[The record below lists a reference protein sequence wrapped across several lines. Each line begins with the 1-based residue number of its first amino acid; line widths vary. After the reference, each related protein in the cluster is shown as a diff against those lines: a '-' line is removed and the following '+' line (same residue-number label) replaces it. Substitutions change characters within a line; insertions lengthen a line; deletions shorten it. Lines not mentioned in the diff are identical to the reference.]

1 MRGRPYFQPLGAV
14 SFYPNY
20 QNPQIIP
27 GMPSYLGAI
36 GTANPSHRIAQSQI
50 ADFMAQALEFGDADT
65 RKLRALYRVSGIAH
79 RYSVLPDYGRA
90 NGDYTFF
97 PNTPTLEPF
106 PSVGQRMAVYRRE
119 ALPLATQAVREC
131 LCQIPDVAAA
141 SITHLVTVS
150 CTGMYAPGLDIE
162 LVQALGLRR
171 DVRRTCVNFMGC
183 YAAVNAVKL
192 ADAFCRADAQAR
204 VLIVSV
210 ELCTLHFQ
218 KSPKEDHLIS
228 NALFGD
234 GAAACLVQAGP
245 LPNGVPSLA
254 LQGFHCGLEPDGQD
268 DMAWHIN
275 DFGFEMTLSSYVP
288 KLIQRGIRNLT
299 DGLLASL
306 PVELGDIR
314 HFAIHPGGRKIL
326 ETIETELGLT
336 HEDNRHAY
344 RVLRDYGNMSS
355 ATVLFVLREV
365 LAHATPADDG
375 APVLSFAFG
384 PGLTME
390 AMLLQ
395 LTVGSEPLTAKSG
408 RVGDKVE
415 NQLTEATLA
424 TAH

>member
-1 MRGRPYFQPLGAV
+1 
-14 SFYPNY
+14 
-20 QNPQIIP
+20 
-27 GMPSYLGAI
+27 MPSYLGAI
-36 GTANPSHRIAQSQI
+36 GTANPVHRIAQAQI
-50 ADFMAQALEFGDADT
+50 ADFMALALAFGENDA
-65 RKLRALYRVSGIAH
+65 RKLRALYRVSGIEH
-79 RYSVLPDYGRA
+79 RYSVLPDYGRP
-90 NGDYTFF
+90 NGEYTFF
-97 PNTPTLEPF
+97 PNTPDLEPF

-119 ALPLATQAVREC
+119 ALPLATEAVRNC
-131 LCQIPDVAAA
+131 LRQVPQVEVDT
-141 SITHLVTVS
+141 ITHLITVS

-162 LVQALGLRR
+162 LVQALGLRP

-192 ADAFCRADAQAR
+192 ADAFCLADATAR

-218 KSPKEDHLIS
+218 KSPEEDHLVS

-234 GAAACLVQAGP
+234 GAAACLVQAEP
-245 LPNGVPSLA
+245 LPNGTPSLA
-254 LQGFHCGLEPDGQD
+254 LQAFHCGLEPDGHD

-288 KLIQRGIRNLT
+288 KLIQRGIRHLT
-299 DGLLASL
+299 DGLLQSL
-306 PVELGDIR
+306 PVQLADIR

-326 ETIETELGLT
+326 ETIEGELGLT
-336 HEDNRHAY
+336 REDNRHAY

-355 ATVLFVLREV
+355 ATVLYVLRDV
-365 LAHATPADDG
+365 LAHSSPADHG

-395 LTVGSEPLTAKSG
+395 VSFNNYHLPFNKSAESIEAATITAKNTSKP
-408 RVGDKVE
+408 VLVDK
-415 NQLTEATLA
+415 
-424 TAH
+424 

>member
-1 MRGRPYFQPLGAV
+1 
-14 SFYPNY
+14 
-20 QNPQIIP
+20 
-27 GMPSYLGAI
+27 MPSYLGAI
-36 GTANPSHRIAQSQI
+36 GTANPTHRIAQPQI
-50 ADFMAQALEFGDADT
+50 AEFMARALQFGEGDT
-65 RKLRALYRVSGIAH
+65 RKLRALYRVSGIGQ
-79 RYSVLPDYGRA
+79 RYSVLPDYGRPV
-90 NGDYTFF
+90 GEYTFF

-106 PSVGQRMAVYRRE
+106 PSVGQRMAVYRHE
-119 ALPLATQAVREC
+119 ALPLAMEAVRAS
-131 LCQIPDVAAA
+131 LGQVPGFAVG

-162 LVQALGLRR
+162 LVQALGLRP

-183 YAAVNAVKL
+183 YAAVNAIKL
-192 ADAFCRADAQAR
+192 ADAFCRADTGAR

-234 GAAACLVQAGP
+234 GAAACLVQARP
-245 LPNGVPSLA
+245 LPDSAPSLS
-254 LQGFHCGLEPDGQD
+254 LDGFHCGLEPDGHD

-288 KLIQRGIRNLT
+288 KLIQRGIGKLT

-306 PVELGDIR
+306 PVQLRDIR

-326 ETIETELGLT
+326 ETIEAELGLT
-336 HEDNRHAY
+336 RDDNRHAY

-365 LAHATPADDG
+365 LAAATPADHG

-390 AMLLQ
+390 AMLLG
-395 LTVGSEPLTAKSG
+395 LHVSPDA
-408 RVGDKVE
+408 V
-415 NQLTEATLA
+415 A
-424 TAH
+424 TAHQPAAEVAEAVL

>member
-1 MRGRPYFQPLGAV
+1 
-14 SFYPNY
+14 
-20 QNPQIIP
+20 
-27 GMPSYLGAI
+27 MPSYLGAI
-36 GTANPSHRIAQSQI
+36 GTANPVHRIAQPQI
-50 ADFMAQALEFGDADT
+50 ADFMAQALQFGEGDT
-65 RKLRALYRVSGIAH
+65 RKLRALYRVSGIAQ

-119 ALPLATQAVREC
+119 ALPLATEAVRDC
-131 LCQIPDVAAA
+131 LRQVPDVAPA

-162 LVQALGLRR
+162 LVQALGLRS

-183 YAAVNAVKL
+183 YAAVNALKL
-192 ADAFCRADAQAR
+192 ADAFCRADASAR

-210 ELCTLHFQ
+210 ELCTIHFQ
-218 KSPKEDHLIS
+218 KSPEEDHLIS

-234 GAAACLVQAGP
+234 GAAAALVQALP
-245 LPNGVPSLA
+245 LPNGAPSLA
-254 LQGFHCGLEPDGQD
+254 LKGFHCGLEPDGHD

-288 KLIQRGIRNLT
+288 KLIQRGIGKLT

-306 PVELGDIR
+306 PVQLRDIR

-336 HEDNRHAY
+336 REDNRHAY
-344 RVLRDYGNMSS
+344 RVLRNYGNMSS

-365 LAHATPADDG
+365 LAAATPADHG

-395 LTVGSEPLTAKSG
+395 LSVSNEQSATISQPEAA
-408 RVGDKVE
+408 
-415 NQLTEATLA
+415 LTEATA
-424 TAH
+424 

>member
-1 MRGRPYFQPLGAV
+1 
-14 SFYPNY
+14 
-20 QNPQIIP
+20 
-27 GMPSYLGAI
+27 MPSYLGAI
-36 GTANPSHRIAQSQI
+36 GTANPVHRIAQPQI
-50 ADFMAQALEFGDADT
+50 ADFMAQALAFGDNDT
-65 RKLRALYRVSGIAH
+65 RKLRALYRVSGIEH
-79 RYSVLPDYGRA
+79 RFSVVPDYGRA
-90 NGDYTFF
+90 NGEYTFF

-106 PSVGQRMAVYRRE
+106 PSVGQRMALYRRE
-119 ALPLATQAVREC
+119 ALPLATEAVRDC
-131 LCQIPDVAAA
+131 LRQVPGVVPS

-162 LVQALGLRR
+162 LVQALGLRP

-192 ADAFCRADAQAR
+192 ADAFCLADATAR

-210 ELCTLHFQ
+210 ELCTIHFQ
-218 KSPKEDHLIS
+218 KSPEEDHLIS

-234 GAAACLVQAGP
+234 GAAACLVQAKP
-245 LPNGVPSLA
+245 LPDGAPSLA
-254 LQGFHCGLEPDGQD
+254 LQAFHCGLEPDGHD

-299 DGLLASL
+299 EGLLQSL
-306 PVELGDIR
+306 PVELADIR

-326 ETIETELGLT
+326 ETIEAELGLT
-336 HEDNRHAY
+336 RDDNRHAY

-355 ATVLFVLREV
+355 ATVLFVLRDV
-365 LAHATPADDG
+365 LAHATPAEHG

-390 AMLLQ
+390 AILLEISFNNHHSSFDG
-395 LTVGSEPLTAKSG
+395 LVEDHTVASG
-408 RVGDKVE
+408 DNESVFPEVI
-415 NQLTEATLA
+415 LA
-424 TAH
+424 VK

>member
-1 MRGRPYFQPLGAV
+1 
-14 SFYPNY
+14 
-20 QNPQIIP
+20 
-27 GMPSYLGAI
+27 MPSYLGAI
-36 GTANPSHRIAQSQI
+36 GTANPVHRIAQPQI
-50 ADFMAQALEFGDADT
+50 ADFMAQALEFGEGDT
-65 RKLRALYRVSGIAH
+65 RKLRALYRVSGIEH
-79 RYSVLPDYGRA
+79 RYSVLPDYGRS
-90 NGDYTFF
+90 NGEYTFF
-97 PNTPTLEPF
+97 PNTVGLEPF

-119 ALPLATQAVREC
+119 ALPLATEAVRNC
-131 LCQIPDVAAA
+131 LGQVPDVAPG

-162 LVQALGLRR
+162 LVQALGLRA

-192 ADAFCRADAQAR
+192 ADAFCRADAHAR

-218 KSPKEDHLIS
+218 KSREEDHLVS

-234 GAAACLVQAGP
+234 GAAACLVQAAP
-245 LPNGVPSLA
+245 LPNGAPGLA
-254 LQGFHCGLEPDGQD
+254 LQGFHCGLEPDGHD

-288 KLIQRGIRNLT
+288 KLIQRGIRKLT

-306 PVELGDIR
+306 PVQLSDVR

-326 ETIETELGLT
+326 ETIEAELGLT
-336 HEDNRHAY
+336 RHDNRHAY

-355 ATVLFVLREV
+355 ATVLFVLRDV
-365 LAHATPADDG
+365 LAAATLADHG

-390 AMLLQ
+390 AMLLEVAVSSEQ
-395 LTVGSEPLTAKSG
+395 LTVASHHQAAVEQAAQLFTAN
-408 RVGDKVE
+408 V
-415 NQLTEATLA
+415 
-424 TAH
+424 

>member
-1 MRGRPYFQPLGAV
+1 
-14 SFYPNY
+14 
-20 QNPQIIP
+20 
-27 GMPSYLGAI
+27 MPSYLGAI
-36 GTANPSHRIAQSQI
+36 GTANPIHRIAQPQI
-50 ADFMAQALEFGDADT
+50 ADFMAQALAFGDDDT

-79 RYSVLPDYGRA
+79 RYSVLPDYGRT

-97 PNTPTLEPF
+97 PNTPGLEPF

-119 ALPLATQAVREC
+119 ALPLATEAVRDC
-131 LCQIPDVAAA
+131 LRQVPDVAAA

-162 LVQALGLRR
+162 LVQALGLRP

-192 ADAFCRADAQAR
+192 ADAFCLADANAR

-218 KSPKEDHLIS
+218 KSPEEDHLIS

-234 GAAACLVQAGP
+234 GAAACLVQATP
-245 LPNGVPSLA
+245 LPNGASSLA
-254 LQGFHCGLEPDGQD
+254 LQAFHCGLEPDGHD

-288 KLIQRGIRNLT
+288 KLIQRGIRKLT
-299 DGLLASL
+299 DGLLDSL
-306 PVELGDIR
+306 PVQLADIR

-326 ETIETELGLT
+326 ETIEAGLGLT
-336 HEDNRHAY
+336 REDNRHAY

-355 ATVLFVLREV
+355 ATVLFVLRDV
-365 LAHATPADDG
+365 LAHATPADHG

-395 LTVGSEPLTAKSG
+395 LTMSNEQVTVSRRATGVLTA
-408 RVGDKVE
+408 VG
-415 NQLTEATLA
+415 
-424 TAH
+424 

>member
-1 MRGRPYFQPLGAV
+1 
-14 SFYPNY
+14 
-20 QNPQIIP
+20 
-27 GMPSYLGAI
+27 MPSYLGAI
-36 GTANPSHRIAQSQI
+36 GTANPEYRIAQPQI
-50 ADFMAQALEFGDADT
+50 ADFMAQALGFGEGDM
-65 RKLRALYRVSGIAH
+65 RKLRALYRVTGIEH
-79 RYSVLPDYGRA
+79 RYSVLPDYGRP

-97 PNTPTLEPF
+97 PNTPDLEPF
-106 PSVGQRMAVYRRE
+106 PSVGQRMAVYRRA
-119 ALPLATQAVREC
+119 ALPLAIEAVRDC
-131 LCQIPDVAAA
+131 LRQVPDVAPA

-162 LVQALGLRR
+162 LVQALGLRP

-192 ADAFCRADAQAR
+192 ADAFCRADADAR

-218 KSPKEDHLIS
+218 KSPEEDHLVS

-234 GAAACLVQAGP
+234 GAAACLVLAEP
-245 LPNGVPSLA
+245 LSNEAPSLA
-254 LQGFHCGLEPDGQD
+254 LQAFHCGLEPDGHA

-288 KLIQRGIRNLT
+288 KLIQRGIRKLT

-306 PVELGDIR
+306 PVQLADIR

-326 ETIETELGLT
+326 ETIEAELGLT
-336 HEDNRHAY
+336 RHDNRHAY

-355 ATVLFVLREV
+355 ATVLFVLRDV
-365 LAHATPADDG
+365 LAAATPADHG

-395 LTVGSEPLTAKSG
+395 LSVSREPLA
-408 RVGDKVE
+408 VE
-415 NQLTEATLA
+415 GAPMANEAEHQPTKALLA
-424 TAH
+424 IVH

>member
-1 MRGRPYFQPLGAV
+1 
-14 SFYPNY
+14 
-20 QNPQIIP
+20 
-27 GMPSYLGAI
+27 MPSYLGAI
-36 GTANPSHRIAQSQI
+36 GTANPTHRIAQSQI
-50 ADFMAQALEFGDADT
+50 ADFMARALQFGDGDT
-65 RKLRALYRVSGIAH
+65 RKLRALYRVSGIEH
-79 RYSVLPDYGRA
+79 RYSVLPDYGRP
-90 NGDYTFF
+90 NGEYTFF

-119 ALPLATQAVREC
+119 ALPLAMEAVRSC
-131 LCQIPDVAAA
+131 LRQVPAVAAA
-141 SITHLVTVS
+141 DITHLVTVS

-162 LVQALGLRR
+162 LVQALGLRA

-192 ADAFCRADAQAR
+192 ADAFCQADANAR

-218 KSPKEDHLIS
+218 KSPEEDHLVS

-245 LPNGVPSLA
+245 LPNDAPSLA
-254 LQGFHCGLEPDGQD
+254 LQAFHCGLEPDGHD

-288 KLIQRGIRNLT
+288 RLIQRGIRSLT

-306 PVELGDIR
+306 PVQLDDIR

-326 ETIETELGLT
+326 ETIEAELGLSRA
-336 HEDNRHAY
+336 DNRHAY
-344 RVLRDYGNMSS
+344 RILRDYGNMSS
-355 ATVLFVLREV
+355 ATVLFVLRDV
-365 LAHATPADDG
+365 LAHATPADNG

-395 LTVGSEPLTAKSG
+395 LTVSGEQDAAHAREVEISAATSAPLET
-408 RVGDKVE
+408 V
-415 NQLTEATLA
+415 
-424 TAH
+424 

>member
-1 MRGRPYFQPLGAV
+1 
-14 SFYPNY
+14 
-20 QNPQIIP
+20 
-27 GMPSYLGAI
+27 MPSYLGAI
-36 GTANPSHRIAQSQI
+36 GTANPIHRIAQPQI
-50 ADFMAQALEFGDADT
+50 AEFMARALQFGEGDT
-65 RKLRALYRVSGIAH
+65 RKLRALYRVSGIEH
-79 RYSVLPDYGRA
+79 RYSVLPDYGRPV
-90 NGDYTFF
+90 GEYTFF
-97 PNTPTLEPF
+97 PNSPTLEPF

-119 ALPLATQAVREC
+119 ALPLAVEAVR
-131 LCQIPDVAAA
+131 A
-141 SITHLVTVS
+141 SLAQVPSFAVDTITHLVTVS

-162 LVQALGLRR
+162 LVQALGLRP

-183 YAAVNAVKL
+183 YAAVNAIKL
-192 ADAFCRADAQAR
+192 ADAFCRADAEAR

-218 KSPKEDHLIS
+218 KSPEEDHLIS

-234 GAAACLVQAGP
+234 GAAACLVQAAP
-245 LPNGVPSLA
+245 LPDGAPSLA
-254 LQGFHCGLEPDGQD
+254 LAGFHCGLEPDGHD

-288 KLIQRGIRNLT
+288 KLIQRGIGKLT

-306 PVELGDIR
+306 PVQLRDIH

-336 HEDNRHAY
+336 RDDNRHAY

-365 LAHATPADDG
+365 LAAATPADHG

-390 AMLLQ
+390 AMLLEISFNNEHLTSNKQAQEEEQ
-395 LTVGSEPLTAKSG
+395 LQELTTSMA
-408 RVGDKVE
+408 VPELLNV
-415 NQLTEATLA
+415 T
-424 TAH
+424 